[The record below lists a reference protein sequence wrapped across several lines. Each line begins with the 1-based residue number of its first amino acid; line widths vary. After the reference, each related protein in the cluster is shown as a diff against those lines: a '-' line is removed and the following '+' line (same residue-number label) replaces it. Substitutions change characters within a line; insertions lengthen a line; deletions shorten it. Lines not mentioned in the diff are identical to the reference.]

1 MLPYRETDVGE
12 KTVPNLNIRDDV
24 ELFRTKDLDQAH
36 DFLAKKVSPHRLE
49 VVEDIDSLDV
59 HYRGLV
65 NESISLMRIG
75 YGARVKA
82 QPKEY
87 RNLFFAQTIMRG
99 SNRISRGSN
108 EVDLLPNQSMMLSP
122 ESPYDMDICDSSERL
137 VIGINKDIL
146 QRHLET
152 LLFEEISSPLIF
164 STQIATQQ
172 ASHIWQ
178 NHISNVAQIAFSM
191 NGNVRRNQMLI
202 SYLEST
208 MTTALCVFDH
218 NYSDRL
224 SNDPIDGD
232 STKMRRALDYIHEN
246 VRENPTLSDIAK
258 QSGVSGRSLQLLF
271 RRRFNQTPLEY
282 FRTQR
287 LHAVKTDLEM
297 ARQGTRVT
305 DIMLDYGITSFGHF
319 SKQYKDIFGC
329 CPRESL
335 PPSCKED
342 T

>member
-1 MLPYRETDVGE
+1 MLPYIETDAGE
-12 KTVPNLNIRDDV
+12 NTVSNLNIRDDV

-36 DFLAKKVSPHRLE
+36 DFLAKKVSPHRIE
-49 VVEDIDSLDV
+49 VVEDIDRLDV

-75 YGARVKA
+75 YGTRVKA

-99 SNRISRGSN
+99 ANRIARGSH
-108 EVDLLPNQSMMLSP
+108 EVALQPNQSMMLSP
-122 ESPYDMDICDSSERL
+122 ESPYNMDICDDSERL

-152 LLFEEISSPLIF
+152 LLFEEVSTPLVF
-164 STQIATQQ
+164 ATQVASNQ
-172 ASHIWQ
+172 ASQIWQ
-178 NHISNVAQIAFSM
+178 NHIANVAQIAFSM
-191 NGNVRRNQMLI
+191 QGNMRRNQMLV

-208 MTTALCVFDH
+208 MTTALCVFEH
-218 NYSDRL
+218 NYSERL

-258 QSGVSGRSLQLLF
+258 ESGVSGRSLQLLF
-271 RRRFNQTPLEY
+271 RKRFNQTPLEY

-287 LHAVKTDLEM
+287 LHAVKNDLEL

-305 DIMLDYGITSFGHF
+305 DVMLDYGITSFGHF
-319 SKQYKDIFGC
+319 SKQYKEVFGC

-335 PPSCKED
+335 PASSQYD
-342 T
+342 